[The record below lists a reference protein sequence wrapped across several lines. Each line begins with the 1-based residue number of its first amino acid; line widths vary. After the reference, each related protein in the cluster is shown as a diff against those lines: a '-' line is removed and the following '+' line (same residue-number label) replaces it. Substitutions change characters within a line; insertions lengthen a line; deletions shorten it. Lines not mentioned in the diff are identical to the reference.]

1 MTATD
6 CASPLQKTHSITFEP
21 RQVCYPWH
29 RWYGRNVLT
38 RRAGGAHADVAYF
51 CKLPEAPLDA
61 MLVEIP
67 KWMFDAAHCATM
79 RLTEQAY
86 VDCATLRALKNSIAE
101 QRVSVKAS
109 VLQPQLS
116 RQAGHGDKDDSDF
129 KSKSD
134 ESAGAI
140 RRTTRRTA
148 LERSHSIHTRRSEK
162 TSGATA
168 RQCSDER
175 SSSHSSKPGRAR

>member
-1 MTATD
+1 MTARDT
-6 CASPLQKTHSITFEP
+6 AIPLQKTHSIAFEP

-51 CKLPEAPLDA
+51 CKLPETPLDTR
-61 MLVEIP
+61 LVEIP

-79 RLTEQAY
+79 RLREQAH

-116 RQAGHGDKDDSDF
+116 RQAGHGDKDDSDS
-129 KSKSD
+129 KNKSD

-140 RRTTRRTA
+140 RRTTRRTS
-148 LERSHSIHTRRSEK
+148 LERSHPTHTRRSDK
-162 TSGATA
+162 PSGATA
-168 RQCSDER
+168 RQCSDEQ
-175 SSSHSSKPGRAR
+175 STLHPSKPGRTR

>member
-1 MTATD
+1 MDFAI
-6 CASPLQKTHSITFEP
+6 PLQKTHNIAFEP
-21 RQVCYPWH
+21 RRVCYPWH

-61 MLVEIP
+61 MLVETP
-67 KWMFDAAHCATM
+67 KWMFDAAHCATI
-79 RLTEQAY
+79 RLREWPY
-86 VDCATLRALKNSIAE
+86 VDCATLRALKSSIAE
-101 QRVSVKAS
+101 QRVSLQV

-116 RQAGHGDKDDSDF
+116 LQAHGDIDDGDF

-134 ESAGAI
+134 DTAGAV

-148 LERSHSIHTRRSEK
+148 LDRSHRAHARRGDK

-168 RQCSDER
+168 SQCSDER
-175 SSSHSSKPGRAR
+175 SSLRPSIPRRAR

>member
-1 MTATD
+1 MGKGYAI
-6 CASPLQKTHSITFEP
+6 PLQKTHGIAFEP

-38 RRAGGAHADVAYF
+38 RGAGGAHASVAYF
-51 CKLPEAPLDA
+51 CKLPEAPLDT

-86 VDCATLRALKNSIAE
+86 VDCATLRALKNSIVE
-101 QRVSVKAS
+101 QRVSVKVS

-116 RQAGHGDKDDSDF
+116 RQAGQGDKDDCNS
-129 KSKSD
+129 KSKD
-134 ESAGAI
+134 KSAGAI
-140 RRTTRRTA
+140 RRTTRRTS
-148 LERSHSIHTRRSEK
+148 LERPQPTHTRRTGK
-162 TSGATA
+162 PSGAA
-168 RQCSDER
+168 AHQCSDEQ
-175 SSSHSSKPGRAR
+175 SSLRSSKPGRTR

>member
-1 MTATD
+1 MDFAI
-6 CASPLQKTHSITFEP
+6 PPQKTHSIAFEP

-29 RWYGRNVLT
+29 RWYGRRVLT
-38 RRAGGAHADVAYF
+38 RRAGGTHADVAYF

-61 MLVEIP
+61 MLVETP
-67 KWMFDAAHCATM
+67 KWMFDAAHCATL
-79 RLTEQAY
+79 RLGEWPH
-86 VDCATLRALKNSIAE
+86 VDCATLRTLKNAIAE

-109 VLQPQLS
+109 VLQPQLF
-116 RQAGHGDKDDSDF
+116 RQAGHGETDDSD
-129 KSKSD
+129 STSQSD

-148 LERSHSIHTRRSEK
+148 LARSHPIHARRSGK

-168 RQCSDER
+168 RPCSGKQSSSR
-175 SSSHSSKPGRAR
+175 SSRPGRAR